1 MLQPVANQ
9 HVFKKIKFTLL
20 KYIYYQFKAPT
31 KQILVFFSNKTEN
44 FNLAKNLQQCESP
57 ILILI
62 ILNEN
67 TISLI

>member
-31 KQILVFFSNKTEN
+31 KQILVFFSNKTV
-44 FNLAKNLQQCESP
+44 K
-57 ILILI
+57 
-62 ILNEN
+62 
-67 TISLI
+67 ISIWQKIFSNVRAQF